1 MRIPYAEGAMIIIIA
16 LLIFKL
22 GLKNIWIALMVL
34 MDANLEPE
42 LKSEIEGK
50 INTIYGVRG
59 VGEVKIRQSGP
70 FKMIECN
77 IETSPN
83 LPLYRAHE
91 LANKVEN
98 FIVNNYEHIESVFI
112 HVEPSDEKTLS
123 AIIPVKNINGLDSTV
138 YGHFGRAPYFIIL
151 KISENK
157 TEIED
162 FYNNE
167 FLKEKKHIGIK
178 VIKAV
183 ISYKLNLLFTSKIG
197 ELSYYMLKDNF
208 VDIYKIEKEL
218 TAGEVIENYRRNKL
232 KQITAPTHPL
242 EESQV
247 DR

>member
-1 MRIPYAEGAMIIIIA
+1 IIILIS
-16 LLIFKL
+16 LLILKL
-22 GLKNIWIALMVL
+22 GFENIWRSLLVL
-34 MDANLEPE
+34 MDANLDPE
-42 LKSEIEGK
+42 LQAEVEEN
-50 INTIYGVRG
+50 INEIYGVKG

-70 FKMIECN
+70 FKMIECK

-91 LANKVEN
+91 LADKVEN
-98 FIVNNYEHIESVFI
+98 FIVRNHEHIESVFI
-112 HVEPSDEKTLS
+112 HIEPAEEKIIS
-123 AIIPVKNINGLDSTV
+123 AIIPVKNINGLDSEV

-151 KISENK
+151 KIDEDK

-183 ISYKLNLLFTSKIG
+183 IRYKLNLLFTSQIG
-197 ELSYYMLKDNF
+197 EISYYMLKDSF
-208 VDIYKIEKEL
+208 VDIYKIEEGF
-218 TAGEVIENYRRNKL
+218 TAGEVIEKYRRHKL

-247 DR
+247 EK